1 MLKKMFTNIFN
12 SLLSPFRYAVRY
24 ELEREATK
32 AQAQSID
39 INKTILRLANEEAA
53 DYVVKNMINA
63 ISVDSTNDLLSIA
76 FNRADLDAK
85 KLICEFGV
93 FTGNSINHIASL
105 TDNKVYGFD
114 SFEGLPEQWREGY
127 GKGHF
132 SVTSL
137 PKVRP
142 NVVLIKGWFDKTLPE
157 FIKEHGEPIGFL
169 HLDADLYSST
179 KTVFNLLGSRIGKGC
194 IIVFDEYFNYPGWK
208 EGEYKAFQEF
218 ISESGLGYEYIGYNR
233 VREQVAV
240 LIK

>member
-1 MLKKMFTNIFN
+1 MFKKVFYNLF
-12 SLLSPFRYAVRY
+12 SPFRYAVRY
-24 ELEREATK
+24 ELERQAT
-32 AQAQSID
+32 QSMD
-39 INKTILRLANEEAA
+39 INKTMLRLANEDAA
-53 DYVVKNMINA
+53 DYVAKNMINA
-63 ISVDSTNDLLSIA
+63 ISVDSTNVLLSTA

-93 FTGNSINHIASL
+93 FSGNSINHIASL
-105 TDNKVYGFD
+105 TEHKVYGFD
-114 SFEGLPEQWREGY
+114 SFDGLPERWREGY

-132 SVTSL
+132 NVTSL
-137 PKVRP
+137 PKVRA

-157 FIKEHGEPIGFL
+157 FIKEHDGSVGFL

-218 ISESGLGYEYIGYNR
+218 ISDSGLGYEYIGYNR